1 MDRETL
7 VQALEALLLVSPEP
21 LPLARLEEVFA
32 PDGVEGVG
40 VREALGVLQ
49 ARCAGR
55 GVEVREVAGGYQLRT
70 RPEMAPWLARLET
83 PKAVRFSRPAL
94 EVLAIVAYRQP
105 VTRAE
110 VEEVRGVDCGGVL
123 KSLLDK
129 GLARIM
135 GKKDVPGRPL
145 LYGTTRRFLEAFG
158 LATLGDLPSLRD
170 IEALLAERSEGVTG
184 EAPGRGQP
192 ASATGGAGPDED
204 VDGRG
209 NSLGA

>member
-49 ARCAGR
+49 ALCSGR

-110 VEEVRGVDCGGVL
+110 VEEVRGVDCGGLL

-170 IEALLAERSEGVTG
+170 IEGLLAERSEGVTG

-192 ASATGGAGPDED
+192 ASATGGAGPNED
-204 VDGRG
+204 VDGRE
-209 NSLGA
+209 NFLGT

>member
-1 MDRETL
+1 MDPETL
-7 VQALEALLLVSPEP
+7 VQVVEALLLVSPEP
-21 LPLARLEEVFA
+21 LPLVRLEEVFA
-32 PDGVEGVG
+32 PDGVEGAR
-40 VREALGVLQ
+40 VREALAVLQ

-70 RPEMAPWLARLET
+70 RPEMAPWLVRLET
-83 PKAVRFSRPAL
+83 PKNVRFSRPAL

-129 GLARIM
+129 GLVRIM

-158 LATLGDLPSLRD
+158 LASLVDLPSLQD
-170 IEALLAERSEGVTG
+170 IEGLLDARSEAGA
-184 EAPGRGQP
+184 EAAAGRGLD
-192 ASATGGAGPDED
+192 ADDS
-204 VDGRG
+204 GRG
-209 NSLGA
+209 TPLGT